1 MKLHEPGSASEKNKC
16 RRRSDLHG
24 RGIWHFYMREIGA
37 ETYGAT
43 CTDAGYG
50 IICLS
55 EDGREKI

>member
-1 MKLHEPGSASEKNKC
+1 MNRVRLPKKINVA
-16 RRRSDLHG
+16 
-24 RGIWHFYMREIGA
+24 A
-37 ETYGAT
+37 GAT

>member
-1 MKLHEPGSASEKNKC
+1 MKLHEPGSV
-16 RRRSDLHG
+16 
-24 RGIWHFYMREIGA
+24 FEINVA
-37 ETYGAT
+37 VGAT

>member
-1 MKLHEPGSASEKNKC
+1 MNRVWLPKKINVAV
-16 RRRSDLHG
+16 
-24 RGIWHFYMREIGA
+24 
-37 ETYGAT
+37 GAT